1 MAATDAVRSQTGFY
15 CSTSG
20 TYFADLQ
27 SLSEHYKSDFHRYNL
42 KRKVAG
48 LPPVTKDWFEARKA
62 QLSSAAAGATA
73 APVQRTWID
82 PLTKKKF
89 NTENTYLAFVR
100 SKKYAELVRK
110 SGQPPPE
117 PIILTRQAAAEN
129 GQPQQDATS
138 AGAANGA
145 APAPSAKVAA
155 PGFKVVAPSGGLPG
169 KKAELLMLMLVVM
182 GAVDAVMADV
192 AGAESD
198 GEDESDDESGW
209 ETASDEEM
217 AELADMAT
225 AGAGGKKGTHMAE
238 ASRRR
243 GGGGGE
249 EEEWPEWDVCRSLF
263 DNHMSESFQANLE
276 YMFKKF
282 GFYLPDSQY
291 LVDPEGLLRYLG
303 AKLQVG
309 GVPLYVRGD
318 DNNARQFRNLHAVQR
333 HMVDR
338 CQCKMVYD
346 DNEEEYEEFYD
357 YDVGQQDADG
367 AAATTSDSAGAVVL
381 AGAVP
386 GTSAVAVAGYEL
398 VVGGGGEDG
407 EGFSGGKVLG
417 HREFARLYRQ
427 RHRPEDDRRSV
438 LVNTV
443 LARYRALG
451 APTSTDS
458 VRDRKAK
465 EEATASHRHQLASQL
480 KMSMI
485 KNNLKKLPKNC
496 EY

>member
-1 MAATDAVRSQTGFY
+1 MAAMDTARSQTGFY

-48 LPPVTKDWFEARKA
+48 LPPVTKEWFEARKA
-62 QLSSAAAGATA
+62 QLSSTAAGASS
-73 APVQRTWID
+73 APVQRIWID
-82 PLTKKKF
+82 LLTKKKF
-89 NTENTYLAFVR
+89 NTENTYLAFVK

-117 PIILTRQAAAEN
+117 PIVVTRQPAGDGN
-129 GQPQQDATS
+129 QQQPDS
-138 AGAANGA
+138 VGA
-145 APAPSAKVAA
+145 APAPASSAK
-155 PGFKVVAPSGGLPG
+155 PGFKVVAPSGGLPH
-169 KKAELLMLMLVVM
+169 KKLD
-182 GAVDAVMADV
+182 GADV
-192 AGAESD
+192 SMAEAE
-198 GEDESDDESGW
+198 EDEVDDDESGW
-209 ETASDEEM
+209 ETASEEEV
-217 AELADMAT
+217 AELAGL
-225 AGAGGKKGTHMAE
+225 AGPPDKDTNMEDAASGDGK
-238 ASRRR
+238 
-243 GGGGGE
+243 
-249 EEEWPEWDVCRSLF
+249 EWPEWDVRRSLF

-276 YMFKKF
+276 HMYKKF

-291 LVDPEGLLRYLG
+291 LTDPEGLLKYLG

-318 DNNARQFRNLHAVQR
+318 DSNVRQFRSLHAVQR
-333 HMVDR
+333 HMVDTS
-338 CQCKMVYD
+338 QCKMAYD

-357 YDVGQQDADG
+357 YDLGQDSG
-367 AAATTSDSAGAVVL
+367 AADESSEVVVL

-386 GTSAVAVAGYEL
+386 CTSTAAVAGYEL
-398 VVGGGGEDG
+398 VVGGGED
-407 EGFSGGKVLG
+407 GFSGGKILG

-438 LVNTV
+438 LVNTM

-451 APTSTDS
+451 APTSTND
-458 VRDRKAK
+458 VRDLKAK
-465 EEATASHRHQLASQL
+465 KDATASRRHQQASQL

-485 KNNLKKLPKNC
+485 KNTLKKLPKNC